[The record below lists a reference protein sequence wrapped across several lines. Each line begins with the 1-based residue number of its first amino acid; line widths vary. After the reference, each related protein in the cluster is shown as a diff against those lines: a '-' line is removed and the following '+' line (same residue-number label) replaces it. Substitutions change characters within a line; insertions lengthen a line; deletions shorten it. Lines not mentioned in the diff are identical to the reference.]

1 MSRTTGM
8 NPSIKR
14 LREGLCSMI
23 TACSR
28 PCKFCLVSFPL
39 CLQLLFLSIFL
50 AMPSLMHYPS
60 DNINRTFRD
69 DENILFLHHP
79 TQQALA
85 SPASRALE
93 TWTVMLK
100 MEFQMQYWFK
110 FRFKLKFTCEFL
122 LDRQQFSSPWGVLIS
137 FISSFHLEHYVPSQD
152 LCTCWLCCPGW
163 LLFTQCSLTKLLAW
177 YLFLFI

>member
-1 MSRTTGM
+1 MFYDNCIFKALQVLSGIF
-8 NPSIKR
+8 S
-14 LREGLCSMI
+14 SVS
-23 TACSR
+23 TAFVSLHF
-28 PCKFCLVSFPL
+28 PCYALTD
-39 CLQLLFLSIFL
+39 
-50 AMPSLMHYPS
+50 AYPS

-152 LCTCWLCCPGW
+152 LCTCWLSCPGW